1 MMNPVVS
8 VVMPARNAEASIA
21 EALRS
26 ATDQTLD
33 RLEILVIDDGSSDST
48 AEIVRGVARADPRVR
63 YLKGRGDG
71 PASAR
76 NIGFAA
82 ATGDW
87 VAVLDADD
95 LILPDRLG
103 RLVEEGR
110 LHSAQIVADNLTA
123 FYDDGQAEHDWLTG
137 PGWQTDGSISLAR
150 FLGSGLHGRARDE
163 LGYLKPIF
171 DRRWLARL
179 GLRYAEK
186 LAIGEDY
193 DLVARCLAAG
203 AAYRYVAQPAYR
215 YRRHSRS
222 TSHRIRPD
230 QIAAIM
236 AGLEALRSDLGTE
249 SHPVLDRRLHR
260 LDIDRRHAVL
270 VEDIKA
276 GRWQALAAVVKTP
289 ALVHRLAVSAAEG
302 LARRLRPTTT

>member
-1 MMNPVVS
+1 MQPVVS

-26 ATDQTLD
+26 ATAQTLD
-33 RLEILVIDDGSSDST
+33 RIEVLVVDDGSSDAT
-48 AEIVRGVARADPRVR
+48 AEIVQGVSRGDSRVR
-63 YLKGRGDG
+63 YLKGLGQG

-76 NIGFAA
+76 NIGFGA

-95 LILPDRLG
+95 ILLPDRLD
-103 RLVEEGR
+103 RLVREGR
-110 LHSAQIVADNLTA
+110 RHSAQIVADNLRA
-123 FYDDGQAEHDWLTG
+123 FYDDGRDEHDWLTG
-137 PGWQTDGSISLAR
+137 PAWQTDGFISLAR
-150 FLGSGLHGRARDE
+150 FLGSGLDGRARDE

-171 DRRWLARL
+171 ARRWLAQN
-179 GLRYAEK
+179 GLKYAEN

-203 AAYRYVAQPAYR
+203 AAYRYVARPAYR

-230 QIAAIM
+230 QIEAIM
-236 AGLEALRSDLGTE
+236 AGLEGLRPDIGMEART
-249 SHPVLDRRLHR
+249 VLDRRLHR
-260 LDIDRRHAVL
+260 LDLDRRFALL
-270 VEDIKA
+270 VEDLKA
-276 GRWQALAAVVKTP
+276 GRLQALAAVVTTP
-289 ALVHRLAVSAAEG
+289 ALGQRLVLSAVEG
-302 LARRLRPTTT
+302 LTRRLRPAKT